1 MRPSIAFLA
10 LLPACQIVAADPC
23 ERISTEPLERWFR
36 AAKST
41 SEPPASSGYVI
52 LAGNKSAHA
61 HNLRCLLQEEARG
74 GSELRHLSSPAA
86 WNDLSCAEG
95 CPSLL
100 DDMARMVQ
108 ARDGQWAVMLV
119 HDSERAPKAQLDA
132 LATRFFQ
139 TSLCSHATAD
149 ARLKA
154 DCRRVLFV
162 LSTGWGADA
171 LGHPE
176 ARSRPRHALLS
187 AAAAEA
193 TPWLSAIGLTARK
206 RLRTSMAVIL
216 GQDSADRFAALMRT
230 QDAERRQRRE
240 DQQQRAA
247 SAVSG
252 GGAVAD
258 AGRRPD
264 LTVFDVVEGQQDVV
278 RQMRSRLSVLASG
291 ADGGES
297 AHAFFFYGFP
307 GTGKTFL
314 AELVALAQHGR
325 TSSPSYQ
332 VFPMQNYKTEEA
344 MWNLIS
350 PPCGVKGEGA
360 FANLFASRVGCMAGH
375 TKGGGC
381 GGAGP
386 VVLFDEIEEARP
398 DFMTSAL
405 VNALDKK
412 GYVEF
417 NRKDPSSDT
426 CINEKGSTA
435 GAFIILT
442 SNCFM
447 DELSAVLAAE
457 RRPDR
462 NPAEYYEAV
471 RKAMNIKIFD
481 ERIPCDASGKAS
493 PFTEH
498 KMRDRMRGNVYPFLP
513 LTEDQVVRAFEH
525 QLHERAAVY
534 ESSRGVGLYWTQAF
548 AQLIVDRESVA
559 NAERMQAVGPG
570 SAAARAGVVR
580 ATGQRSGASAN
591 DGREVASLRK
601 RLDELMR
608 LDDRSVERLYADS
621 VEACASGGGELARLV
636 LHVEDGDPAAVPS
649 CTNGTGTGTGS
660 VATGRLS
667 PSASV
672 AKVQG
677 YGGGVSGSGGGG
689 GGDSASSQPQR
700 FAVDVDGDVS
710 SFVGVGRV
718 AAVHAEGST
727 AVLTD
732 REAALQAQVAQL
744 TDKVAE
750 LQASLLRWQALS
762 AALALVALA
771 LTMGLG
777 QLLVAYS
784 AMLLKAAVGATAI
797 AGVLGVVAYGA
808 LEFLCRGGT
817 QWACSM
823 QYLVLQAARWA
834 WWALKWTWSLAAAVL
849 GGRWGWLVASFAAL
863 YVWALRRHRHQAA
876 TERQR
881 LATAERE
888 VQTSRARE
896 AALKDELLQLRAS
909 IAEKEA
915 AEAEAKR
922 SSAAAAMTAST
933 ASATAAK
940 TTCPTPGQSSSPEAQ
955 PVPSLACE
963 SVDGGAEPSA
973 VKLKGHTNAST
984 SAPRAVSAESV
995 HGARPPSPPLPRDEH
1010 VLQART

>member
-1 MRPSIAFLA
+1 
-10 LLPACQIVAADPC
+10 
-23 ERISTEPLERWFR
+23 
-36 AAKST
+36 
-41 SEPPASSGYVI
+41 
-52 LAGNKSAHA
+52 
-61 HNLRCLLQEEARG
+61 
-74 GSELRHLSSPAA
+74 
-86 WNDLSCAEG
+86 
-95 CPSLL
+95 
-100 DDMARMVQ
+100 
-108 ARDGQWAVMLV
+108 
-119 HDSERAPKAQLDA
+119 
-132 LATRFFQ
+132 
-139 TSLCSHATAD
+139 
-149 ARLKA
+149 
-154 DCRRVLFV
+154 
-162 LSTGWGADA
+162 
-171 LGHPE
+171 
-176 ARSRPRHALLS
+176 
-187 AAAAEA
+187 
-193 TPWLSAIGLTARK
+193 
-206 RLRTSMAVIL
+206 
-216 GQDSADRFAALMRT
+216 
-230 QDAERRQRRE
+230 
-240 DQQQRAA
+240 
-247 SAVSG
+247 
-252 GGAVAD
+252 
-258 AGRRPD
+258 
-264 LTVFDVVEGQQDVV
+264 
-278 RQMRSRLSVLASG
+278 
-291 ADGGES
+291 
-297 AHAFFFYGFP
+297 
-307 GTGKTFL
+307 
-314 AELVALAQHGR
+314 
-325 TSSPSYQ
+325 
-332 VFPMQNYKTEEA
+332 
-344 MWNLIS
+344 
-350 PPCGVKGEGA
+350 
-360 FANLFASRVGCMAGH
+360 
-375 TKGGGC
+375 
-381 GGAGP
+381 
-386 VVLFDEIEEARP
+386 
-398 DFMTSAL
+398 
-405 VNALDKK
+405 
-412 GYVEF
+412 
-417 NRKDPSSDT
+417 
-426 CINEKGSTA
+426 
-435 GAFIILT
+435 
-442 SNCFM
+442 
-447 DELSAVLAAE
+447 
-457 RRPDR
+457 
-462 NPAEYYEAV
+462 
-471 RKAMNIKIFD
+471 
-481 ERIPCDASGKAS
+481 
-493 PFTEH
+493 
-498 KMRDRMRGNVYPFLP
+498 
-513 LTEDQVVRAFEH
+513 
-525 QLHERAAVY
+525 
-534 ESSRGVGLYWTQAF
+534 
-548 AQLIVDRESVA
+548 
-559 NAERMQAVGPG
+559 
-570 SAAARAGVVR
+570 
-580 ATGQRSGASAN
+580 
-591 DGREVASLRK
+591 
-601 RLDELMR
+601 
-608 LDDRSVERLYADS
+608 
-621 VEACASGGGELARLV
+621 V

-784 AMLLKAAVGATAI
+784 AMLLKAAVGAPAI